1 MVFLFILLIILIV
14 TLIIITSKIE
24 IKIINLV
31 IQSQREN
38 HIKDGYE
45 IILKLNIL
53 GNIPIIKFTMTKPKL
68 KKIQNTLKMK
78 EKIKKLEKD
87 IWDNRNKIDVNFVEI
102 MKAVSKGIH
111 IEDLNIRTTVGTE
124 NAFLTAILVAI
135 FSSIFSIGI
144 SRLSAKEDR
153 VKYKIE
159 PIYMNQNFI
168 KIAISGI
175 FQIKVI
181 HIINIIYVF
190 NKKGGMKNHER
201 TSNRRSYDYSYE

>member
-38 HIKDGYE
+38 HIEDGYE

-144 SRLSAKEDR
+144 SRLSAKEDK

-159 PIYMNQNFI
+159 PIYMGQNFI

-181 HIINIIYVF
+181 HIINIIYVL

>member
-1 MVFLFILLIILIV
+1 MVFLFILLIILIF
-14 TLIIITSKIE
+14 TLIIMTSKIE

-31 IQSQREN
+31 IHSQREN
-38 HIKDGYE
+38 HIEDGYE
-45 IILKLNIL
+45 MILKLNIL
-53 GNIPIIKFTMTKPKL
+53 GNIPIIKFTITKSKL
-68 KKIQNTLKMK
+68 KKIQNTLKMN

-111 IEDLNIRTTVGTE
+111 IEDLNVKTTVGTE

-135 FSSIFSIGI
+135 FSSILSIGI
-144 SRLSAKEDR
+144 SRLSVKEDK

-159 PIYMNQNFI
+159 PIYMGQNFI

>member
-1 MVFLFILLIILIV
+1 MVFLFILLIILIF
-14 TLIIITSKIE
+14 TLIIMTSKIE

-31 IQSQREN
+31 IHSQREN
-38 HIKDGYE
+38 HIEDGYE
-45 IILKLNIL
+45 MILKLNIL
-53 GNIPIIKFTMTKPKL
+53 GNIPIIKFTITKSKL
-68 KKIQNTLKMK
+68 KEIQNTLKMN

-111 IEDLNIRTTVGTE
+111 IEDLNVKTTVGTE

-135 FSSIFSIGI
+135 FSSILSIGI
-144 SRLSAKEDR
+144 SRLSVKEDK

-159 PIYMNQNFI
+159 PIYMGQNFI

>member
-1 MVFLFILLIILIV
+1 MVFLFILLIILIF
-14 TLIIITSKIE
+14 TLIIMTSKIE

-31 IQSQREN
+31 IHSQREN
-38 HIKDGYE
+38 HIEDGYE
-45 IILKLNIL
+45 MILKLNIL
-53 GNIPIIKFTMTKPKL
+53 GNIPIIKFTITKSKL
-68 KKIQNTLKMK
+68 KKIQNTLKMN

-111 IEDLNIRTTVGTE
+111 IEDLNVKTTVGTE

-135 FSSIFSIGI
+135 FSSILSIGI
-144 SRLSAKEDR
+144 SRLSVKEDK

-159 PIYMNQNFI
+159 PIYMGQNFI

-175 FQIKVI
+175 FQIKVM

>member
-1 MVFLFILLIILIV
+1 MVFLFILLIILIF
-14 TLIIITSKIE
+14 TLIIMTSKIE

-38 HIKDGYE
+38 HIEDGYE
-45 IILKLNIL
+45 MILKLNIL
-53 GNIPIIKFTMTKPKL
+53 GNIPIIKFTITKSKL
-68 KKIQNTLKMK
+68 KKIQNTLKMN

-87 IWDNRNKIDVNFVEI
+87 IWDNRNKIDVNFVET

-111 IEDLNIRTTVGTE
+111 IEDLNVKTTVGTE

-144 SRLSAKEDR
+144 SRLSVKEDK

-159 PIYMNQNFI
+159 PIYMCQNFI

-201 TSNRRSYDYSYE
+201 TYNRRSYDYSYE

>member
-1 MVFLFILLIILIV
+1 MVFLFFLLIILIV

-38 HIKDGYE
+38 HIEDGYE

-53 GNIPIIKFTMTKPKL
+53 GNIPIIKFTITKSKL
-68 KKIQNTLKMK
+68 KKIQNTLKMN

-111 IEDLNIRTTVGTE
+111 IEDLNVKTTVGTE

-135 FSSIFSIGI
+135 FSSILSIGI
-144 SRLSAKEDR
+144 SRLSVKEDK

-159 PIYMNQNFI
+159 PIYMGQNFI